1 MVNWY
6 LLRERKKRQN
16 TCHLAAIRL
25 QPFPM
30 VSPEETGYENTG
42 YWSQVRIKGMISV
55 SPLNTD
61 FNILPYIEKH

>member
-30 VSPEETGYENTG
+30 VSPDETGYENTG
-42 YWSQVRIKGMISV
+42 YWSQVHIKGMISV
-55 SPLNTD
+55 SPLNPD
-61 FNILPYIEKH
+61 FHILPYIEKH